1 MPIDPAT
8 VQWDAPRTPSIDP
21 SAVKWDDGDRQTT
34 TLEGMARGAAPYA
47 GVMGAGA
54 LIGGGLGAVVGGP
67 PGAMAGAA
75 LGSRVGPAAL
85 ALGDVGTQLY
95 NVLAQRFGGRVV
107 PTPSNT
113 LADVAGAMGVGR
125 PGAPIAE
132 AVGAGAAGSG
142 ALAAALPGLAER
154 VASPVV
160 RGALNAMAAQPA
172 AQTVAGAAGGAGA
185 AVVGEYGGYTDP
197 ISQMAA
203 SLIAGGVS
211 APVAL
216 ATANLAA
223 RGTNAMVNRFGI
235 IADPAAAARLQIAEG
250 RGPQI
255 VEALRATPVSETGAP
270 LTAAQASVDANAPAY
285 AAFMQ
290 QAANL
295 VPAQAYDIAQAQRAA
310 RAGTLA
316 RGAGTPE
323 ERAALVAAREEITAP
338 MYREARGPSNAAA
351 LAPVQELVSTLIQE
365 NPGNRAL
372 VRELRA
378 INRNMF
384 TTNEVGDTVLRTN
397 AQEVASIVDDLKTA
411 INKQDNKFIKGQLTQ
426 VRDAL
431 VESIPG
437 MKEAQAS
444 FRVASTPINQR
455 EGFQFLKEKLE
466 APLRDEGE
474 RPGAFGAA
482 VKALTSERDAPAALR
497 RAISDMPRYKSLEE
511 LYSPDQIRMIDTV
524 RLDLARDAKLQELVE
539 RGRASVPDV
548 SKIAREM
555 GAGESL
561 PNPLNQTIAIANR
574 IIGKMQGQLD
584 RKLAMELAME
594 SLNPQVAAAALER
607 SMARQ
612 AQFER
617 FRLTVPQMMGPAAFV
632 ASQLPGTINTLSQQ
646 QNQNAMAR

>member
-1 MPIDPAT
+1 MPIDPST
-8 VQWDAPRTPSIDP
+8 VQWDAPATPTIDP
-21 SAVKWDDGDRQTT
+21 SAVKWDDTVRPTT

-47 GVMGAGA
+47 GAMGAGA
-54 LIGGGLGAVVGGP
+54 LVGGGLGAVVGGP
-67 PGAMAGAA
+67 PGALAGAA
-75 LGSRVGPAAL
+75 LGARLAPAAL
-85 ALGDVGTQLY
+85 TVGDVGTQLY

-113 LADVAGAMGVGR
+113 LADVAGAVGVGR

-132 AVGAGAAGSG
+132 AAGAGAAGAG

-154 VASPVV
+154 VANPVV

-185 AVVGEYGGYTDP
+185 ATAGEYGGYTDP

-235 IADPAAAARLQIAEG
+235 IADPAAAARLQVAEG

-255 VEALRATPVSETGAP
+255 VEALRAAPVSETGAP
-270 LTAAQASVDANAPAY
+270 LTTAQASVGANAPAY

-290 QAANL
+290 QAADI
-295 VPAQAYDIAQAQRAA
+295 VPAQAYDVAQAQRAA
-310 RAGTLA
+310 RAQTLA

-323 ERAALVAAREEITAP
+323 ERAALEAQRGAITDP
-338 MYREARGPSNAAA
+338 MYRAATSPA
-351 LAPVQELVSTLIQE
+351 NVADVTPAYDLVQRMMTE

-372 VRELRA
+372 MRELRA
-378 INRNMF
+378 INRNLF
-384 TTNEVGDTVLRTN
+384 VIDETGEAALRTN
-397 AQEVASIVDDLKTA
+397 AQQVSSILDDLKTS
-411 INKQDNKFIKGQLTQ
+411 INKQDNKYIKDQLTQ
-426 VRDAL
+426 VRNAL
-431 VESIPG
+431 SESIPG
-437 MKEAQAS
+437 YSEAQAS

-497 RAISDMPRYKSLEE
+497 RAISNMPRYRSLEE
-511 LYSPDQIRMIDTV
+511 LYSPDQIRMIDAV

-548 SKIAREM
+548 SKVAREM

-617 FRLTVPQMMGPAAFV
+617 FRLTAPQMMGPAAFT
-632 ASQLPGTINTLSQQ
+632 ASQLPGMINTLSQQ